1 MVKRGVVVGF
11 YKDHGKTKPI
21 TKSNAQLN
29 RRKNIVGARK
39 FDNVEP
45 GKSRKDV
52 SQQLENFLER
62 LSILEDQKQNLLM
75 QKQLFEKAGKDSG
88 AVDRQIR
95 VLEQL
100 ILRQNFLIKKLG
112 GKEHHA

>member
-39 FDNVEP
+39 FGGVEP

-52 SQQLENFLER
+52 SQQLENLLEK
-62 LSILEDQKQNLLM
+62 LSMLENQKQDLLT
-75 QKQLFEKAGKDSG
+75 QTQLLEKAGKDTA
-88 AVDRQIR
+88 AVDRRIAAQER
-95 VLEQL
+95 V
-100 ILRQNFLIKKLG
+100 ILGQKILIKKLG
-112 GKEHHA
+112 